1 MKKVLLLLLLSS
13 SIFAQNQSLE
23 QQISDFLKDK
33 KATVGVA
40 VNFENGKEE
49 AYINPDVHLP
59 MQSTFKFMIGL
70 KVMEQVEKGK
80 LSLSQI
86 INIPKTTMQTD
97 LYSPIKDKYPNG
109 ADLKIAEILKYTVA
123 SSDNVGCDLLLD
135 LIGGPTEVERFVKKM
150 GISDIAIVHNEKVM
164 QSNWENQFQ
173 NWSTA
178 RAMNQIFIN
187 SFDKKSKPVLSKK
200 SLDYLYEIMVK
211 TETGQKRI
219 KGLLLKNIVVS
230 HKTGTSGTQNGV
242 SAATNDFGIIVLP
255 NGKRIYITVMVS
267 DSKENAETNELIIAK
282 IARMA
287 FDHFNK

>member
-13 SIFAQNQSLE
+13 SIFAQNQPLE

-33 KATVGVA
+33 KVTVGVA

-219 KGLLLKNIVVS
+219 KGLLPKNILVS
-230 HKTGTSGTQNGV
+230 HKTGTSGTQNGI

-267 DSKENAETNELIIAK
+267 DSKENTETNELIIAK

>member
-13 SIFAQNQSLE
+13 SIFAQNQPLE

-109 ADLKIAEILKYTVA
+109 ASLKLSEILKYTVA

-187 SFDKKSKPVLSKK
+187 TFDKKSKPVLSKK

-219 KGLLLKNIVVS
+219 KGLLPKNIVVS
-230 HKTGTSGTQNGV
+230 HKTGTSGTQNGI

>member
-109 ADLKIAEILKYTVA
+109 ASLKLSVILKYTLA

-135 LIGGPTEVERFVKKM
+135 LIGGPMEVERFVKKM

-187 SFDKKSKPVLSKK
+187 TFDKKSKPVLSKK

-219 KGLLLKNIVVS
+219 KGLLPKNIVVS

-282 IARMA
+282 ISRMA

>member
-109 ADLKIAEILKYTVA
+109 ASLKLSVILKYTLA

-135 LIGGPTEVERFVKKM
+135 LIGGPMEVERFVKKM

-187 SFDKKSKPVLSKK
+187 TFDKKSKPVLSKK

-219 KGLLLKNIVVS
+219 KGLLPKNIVVS
-230 HKTGTSGTQNGV
+230 HKTGTSDTQNGV

-282 IARMA
+282 ISRMA

>member
-13 SIFAQNQSLE
+13 SIFAQNQPLE

-109 ADLKIAEILKYTVA
+109 ASLKLSEILK
-123 SSDNVGCDLLLD
+123 
-135 LIGGPTEVERFVKKM
+135 
-150 GISDIAIVHNEKVM
+150 
-164 QSNWENQFQ
+164 
-173 NWSTA
+173 
-178 RAMNQIFIN
+178 
-187 SFDKKSKPVLSKK
+187 
-200 SLDYLYEIMVK
+200 
-211 TETGQKRI
+211 KR
-219 KGLLLKNIVVS
+219 
-230 HKTGTSGTQNGV
+230 
-242 SAATNDFGIIVLP
+242 
-255 NGKRIYITVMVS
+255 
-267 DSKENAETNELIIAK
+267 
-282 IARMA
+282 
-287 FDHFNK
+287 

>member
-49 AYINPDVHLP
+49 VYINPDKRLP

-109 ADLKIAEILKYTVA
+109 ASLKLSEILKYTVA

-135 LIGGPTEVERFVKKM
+135 LIGGPMEVERFVKKM

-187 SFDKKSKPVLSKK
+187 TFDKKSKPVLSKK

-219 KGLLLKNIVVS
+219 KGLLPKNIVVS
-230 HKTGTSGTQNGV
+230 HKTGTSGTQNGI

-255 NGKRIYITVMVS
+255 SGKRIYITVMVS
-267 DSKENAETNELIIAK
+267 DSKENTETNELIIAK

>member
-13 SIFAQNQSLE
+13 SIFAQNQPLE

-49 AYINPDVHLP
+49 AYINPDKHLP

-109 ADLKIAEILKYTVA
+109 ASLKLSEILKYTVA

-187 SFDKKSKPVLSKK
+187 FFDKKSKPILSKK

-219 KGLLLKNIVVS
+219 KGLLPKNIVVS
-230 HKTGTSGTQNGV
+230 HKTGTSGTQNGI

-255 NGKRIYITVMVS
+255 SGKRIYITVMVS
-267 DSKENAETNELIIAK
+267 DSKENTETNELIIAK